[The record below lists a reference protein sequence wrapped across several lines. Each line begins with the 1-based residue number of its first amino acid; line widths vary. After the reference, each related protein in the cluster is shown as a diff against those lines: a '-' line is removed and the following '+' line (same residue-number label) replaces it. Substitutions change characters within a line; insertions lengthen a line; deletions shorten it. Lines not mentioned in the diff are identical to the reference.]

1 MKKKLTLATF
11 ILLLFTSIQ
20 SNAQVVVYSEDFDGA
35 LTWTLNTDAGGEG
48 TNPCF
53 WYVSCEEEGVGEGAC
68 GEVCGAGD
76 QTLHIGLNPIAGD
89 MGANYVE
96 TGLGISTSNRRA
108 ESGDI
113 STIGHADL
121 TLSFDMIGKGG
132 GTDFAEVFY
141 SIDGG
146 VSWVSIDAPLVSLCC
161 GGVPCSGAEQGL
173 WETKSYVLPA
183 ECEEIA
189 NLRISF
195 VWQNIDDGVAT
206 DPSIAVDNL
215 TIEKPVVVV
224 DGGPTALFDPEDIT
238 ICQGE
243 SITYTD
249 MSLTDDV
256 ITDWNWVFG
265 GGTPGGALTVG
276 PHNVTYTT
284 PGVYNTTL
292 TVTDGIGSH
301 DTTFTV
307 TVLDGPYAGES
318 DAIDLCVD
326 EIIDLDDFLPGA
338 DGGGTWTET
347 SGVPSGGF
355 TPGTGELDA
364 TGLTIGD
371 VFTFDY
377 ETLPG
382 VAPCDGTDIATITV
396 TIIECGP
403 LNASFIPDALM
414 ICEGECM
421 NFTDN
426 SDGFGITGYAWTFS
440 DPDIGGPLTGVDP
453 GLICFPNA
461 GDVSVTLNIT
471 DGVTFDDT
479 TIVITVN
486 PLPVVNATASATTI
500 CLGGGVTLTGTGDI
514 PSFDWSGGVTNG
526 IEFFPTET
534 STYTV
539 TGLNEFGCVAT
550 DEITITVIPCDPI
563 YSGFIYDDLLCVGDC
578 ITFRDTSTG
587 DPVSWL
593 WTFGGLF
600 AGDVDPSTSTDQ
612 DPYVC
617 FNSPGVFDVQLTVT
631 NALGE
636 SSSTINSVTVFPTPT
651 VVAGTDTIIDL
662 GGTALLMAVGSL
674 PVGDYAWTPE
684 DYVDCE
690 ACSNTVA
697 SPPEEIVYNVT
708 FTDINGCKATDSV
721 RIFVNFLEALGVPD
735 AFSPNG
741 DGTNDVLY
749 LKGYGLE
756 TVTFLLYN
764 KYGEKVFESRAQN
777 IGWDGTFRGR
787 PENPGVFTWVIEYQ
801 FINGKSGVL
810 RGTTTLVR

>member
-1 MKKKLTLATF
+1 MKKKLTLSTF
-11 ILLLFTSIQ
+11 IFLLFVGVRL
-20 SNAQVVVYSEDFDGA
+20 NAQVVVYSEDFDGA
-35 LTWTLNTDAGGEG
+35 VTWTLNTDPVGEG
-48 TNPCF
+48 ANPNT
-53 WYVSCEEEGVGEGAC
+53 WYISCEEEGVGEGVC
-68 GEVCGAGD
+68 GETCGAGD
-76 QTLHIGLNPIAGD
+76 QTLHIGPNPVAGD
-89 MGANYVE
+89 LGAVYGE
-96 TGLGISTSNRRA
+96 TGFGFTTSNRRA
-108 ESGDI
+108 ESADI
-113 STIGHADL
+113 STIGHTDL

-132 GTDFAEVFY
+132 GTDYGEVFY

-146 VSWVSIDAPLVSLCC
+146 ATWVSIDAPLVSLCC
-161 GGVPCSGAEQGL
+161 GGIPCSGAEQGL
-173 WETKSYVLPA
+173 WETKTYALPLA
-183 ECEEIA
+183 CEEIP

-195 VWQNIDDGVAT
+195 VWQNVDDGVAT

-256 ITDWNWVFG
+256 ISSWNWVFA
-265 GGTPGGALTVG
+265 GGTPAGALTVG
-276 PHNVTYTT
+276 PHIVTYTT
-284 PGVYNTTL
+284 PGVFNTTL

-301 DTTFTV
+301 DTSFTV

-326 EIIDLDDFLPGA
+326 EIIDLDDYLPGA

-377 ETLPG
+377 ETMPG
-382 VAPCDGTDIATITV
+382 VAPCDGVDIATITV

-403 LNASFIPDALM
+403 LNASFIPDFM
-414 ICEGECM
+414 EICEGDCM
-421 NFTDN
+421 NLTDN
-426 SDGFGITGYAWTFS
+426 SSGTGISGYAWTFS
-440 DPDIGGPLTGVDP
+440 DPDIGGPFTGADP

-461 GDVSVTLNIT
+461 GDVSITLNIT

-486 PLPVVNATASATTI
+486 PLPVVTANASATTI
-500 CLGGGVTLTGTGDI
+500 CLGAGVTLTGTGDALGYA
-514 PSFDWSGGVTNG
+514 WSGAVTDG

-534 STYTV
+534 TTYTV
-539 TGLNEFGCVAT
+539 TGVNAFGCEAT
-550 DEITITVIPCDPI
+550 DEITITVIPCDPMFA
-563 YSGFIYDDLLCVGDC
+563 GFVYDDLICVGDC
-578 ITFRDTSTG
+578 ITFTDTSTG
-587 DPVSWL
+587 DPVSWF
-593 WTFGGLF
+593 WTFGGPF
-600 AGDVDPSTSTDQ
+600 GGGADPGTSAEQNPT
-612 DPYVC
+612 VC
-617 FNSPGVFDVQLTVT
+617 FNGPGVYDIQLTVT
-631 NALGE
+631 NSFGE
-636 SSSTINSVTVFPTPT
+636 SVSTTNSITVFPTPS
-651 VVAGTDTIIDL
+651 VSAGTDTIIDL
-662 GGTALLMAVGSL
+662 GGTVYLFANGSI
-674 PVGDYAWTPE
+674 PSGNYVWTPD
-684 DYVDCE
+684 DYIDCE
-690 ACSNTVA
+690 ICPSTMA
-697 SPPEEIVYNVT
+697 SPPEEIVYYVT
-708 FTDINGCKATDSV
+708 FTDVNGCKAIDSV
-721 RIFVNFLEALGVPD
+721 RVFVNFLEALGVPD

-749 LKGYGLE
+749 LMGYGLE
-756 TVTFLLYN
+756 SVTFLLYN
-764 KYGEKVFESRAQN
+764 KYGELVFESKTQD

-787 PENPGVFTWVIEYQ
+787 PENPGVFTWVVEYQ
-801 FINGKSGVL
+801 FINGNSGVL